1 MGIMKSRF
9 IYNREYKNF
18 KFLTCVVLVILF
30 SIIFKLKDSVYI
42 LYSVFLVLIVVL
54 KNERV
59 ESLLEK
65 ELEFSLHKQR
75 YKLAIEILNAAIWE
89 WYEDE
94 GLLYISSR
102 LRTILKTD
110 EIIDDFSKLKK
121 YIYKEDYNKAKDVY
135 NNFIKAK
142 ELKSIEFELRLVSL
156 DGEIIPYK
164 ITGNAKIDEQGSY
177 FINGVAMDQSFSK
190 EQERKL
196 KESEKNYRRALMGTK
211 DIMFCIDPVSKEM
224 TLNGNVIDFFKK
236 EEDVLSE
243 EDLLLY
249 VLEGDRSK
257 IKKLYKSFDKKEGD
271 YYQIEFRIR
280 VEDKIKWVS
289 LRGKTFIE
297 DKNFFIFGS
306 LSDISD
312 RKEKEDKINFMSYYD
327 EVTGI
332 PNRRYFNEKV
342 KRRISICLENKR
354 NIAIVFVDLDNFK
367 YINDT
372 YGHDIGD
379 ELLKNICNSIY
390 KIIGIDSVMARF
402 GGDEFVLSI
411 ENFKTKDEL
420 ENILDS
426 IIKVSNIK
434 VAIDNRNIYCT
445 LSMGVTVLKVDGYE
459 LKTLLKK
466 ADVAMYNAKSLGKNQ
481 YNFFDRDVSEKI
493 DREFKIKEGLI
504 HAVKDKEL
512 YGMLQPKYYSKD
524 QTIEGYEY
532 LVRWESSELGIVPP
546 FEFISIA
553 ESFGLINDI
562 GEYVIEDAFSMIK
575 ELSNL
580 TNKEFKIAINISEV
594 QIRDD
599 SIVNFIRK
607 KIDEYN
613 IDARY
618 IEIEITESVIMKCAE
633 KNIDTLRKLKSL
645 GITIALDDFGTGY
658 SSLSYLRVLPIDVL
672 KIDKSFVDYINKE
685 KKSEYIIEKV
695 IELSHNLNLKVVAE
709 GVETKEQFKYLKN
722 VGCDLI
728 QGYYFSKPK
737 SYGEILENERDI
749 IKKVNV

>member
-1 MGIMKSRF
+1 MKSRF
-9 IYNREYKNF
+9 IYKRKYKNL
-18 KFLTCVVLVILF
+18 KFLLLVSVIVLLSVIIKLEDYIYIVY
-30 SIIFKLKDSVYI
+30 SALLLLIIVI
-42 LYSVFLVLIVVL
+42 
-54 KNERV
+54 KNEQV
-59 ESLLEK
+59 ESLLEN
-65 ELEFSLHKQR
+65 ELESSLHKQR
-75 YKLAIEILNAAIWE
+75 YKLAVEILDAAIWE

-94 GLLYISSR
+94 GLLYLSSR
-102 LRTILKTD
+102 MRGILETD
-110 EIIDDFSKLKK
+110 EVIDNFKKLEKYIFSKDL
-121 YIYKEDYNKAKDVY
+121 EKAKKIY
-135 NNFIKAK
+135 CEFIKSNK
-142 ELKSIEFELRLVSL
+142 IGDIEFELRLQSL
-156 DGEIIPYK
+156 SGRIIPYK
-164 ITGNAKIDEQGSY
+164 ITGNSKIDVKGSY
-177 FINGVAMDQSFSK
+177 FINGVAIDQSYRK
-190 EQERKL
+190 EQEKKL
-196 KESEKNYRRALMGTK
+196 EESEKNYRRALLGTK
-211 DIMFCIDPVSKEM
+211 DIMFCLDIKTENM
-224 TLNGNVIDFFKK
+224 ILNGNVFSLFNKGEKALSKK
-236 EEDVLSE
+236 E
-243 EDLLLY
+243 LLKY
-249 VLEGDRSK
+249 ILEGDRIK
-257 IKKLYKSFDKKEGD
+257 IKKLYNSFDEKEGA
-271 YYQIEFRIR
+271 YYETEFRIR

-297 DKNFFIFGS
+297 DNKFLIFGS

-342 KRRISICLENKR
+342 KRRISICLEKKR
-354 NIAIVFVDLDNFK
+354 NLAIVFIDLDNFK

-390 KIIGIDSVMARF
+390 KIIGIDSVIARF

-420 ENILDS
+420 EGILDN

-434 VAIDNRNIYCT
+434 VSIDNRNIYCT
-445 LSMGVTVLKVDGYE
+445 LSMGVTVLRVDGYE

-504 HAVKDKEL
+504 HAIEEKEL

-546 FEFISIA
+546 FEFIPIA
-553 ESFGLINDI
+553 ESFGLINEI

-575 ELSNL
+575 ELGRLSN
-580 TNKEFKIAINISEV
+580 KDFKIAINISEV

-599 SIVNFIRK
+599 AIVNFIRK
-607 KIDEYN
+607 KIEEYN
-613 IDARY
+613 IDTRY

-685 KKSEYIIEKV
+685 KKSEYIIEKI
-695 IELSHNLNLKVVAE
+695 IELSHSLNLKVVAE

-737 SYGEILENERDI
+737 SYGEILQNEKDI